1 MNKTLFSAS
10 VSEDYDVL
18 FVNLMYCLDEVVLN
32 PCNPKIC
39 LMQERMLT

>member
-18 FVNLMYCLDEVVLN
+18 FVKSDKVVLN